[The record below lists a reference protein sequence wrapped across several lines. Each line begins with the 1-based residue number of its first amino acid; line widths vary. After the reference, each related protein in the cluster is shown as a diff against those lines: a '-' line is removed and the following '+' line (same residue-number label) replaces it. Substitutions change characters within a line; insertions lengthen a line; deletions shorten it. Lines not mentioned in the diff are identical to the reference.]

1 MSNDLRAQVQQLQRQ
16 AAEAVARG
24 DAAEAQRIGD
34 ALLSLDSQ
42 ALAGA
47 DPAITRDLLDATA
60 ALVGAGDLPR
70 AERLLLKGIQALSGN
85 ARATQAD
92 LIVPLNNLMA
102 VYDQAGN
109 TGHRDNVAAVIGGI
123 AERVD
128 GPLPA
133 SAVNAL
139 LQLGQIFERRE
150 NYAAALV
157 MYRPVHDSMMARR
170 DAAADVLLTWL
181 LAYARVLVAGG
192 RSQDGLAI
200 GRHAL
205 DAAERA
211 VEIDPV
217 DRLQAFTVVART
229 ASRLDEPA
237 TAQDALERGAAVA
250 EALQTGGRWGEPKLA
265 AVAGVVYHNLAS
277 LYVGLGRPEH
287 YPRAETLMR
296 RALALVLEQGRA
308 GSAEHAGALGQLA
321 VITEARGDDLDA
333 ADRLYSDSIAIYER
347 APDTSSAEFSDFL
360 TDLGCMRLRRGHSR
374 EAVGP
379 LRRAVELREASPGE
393 PARRRADAASNL
405 ATAYFDAG
413 DLAEAGREYTR
424 ALDLRFTV
432 QA

>member
-47 DPAITRDLLDATA
+47 DPAITRDLLDAAA

-150 NYAAALV
+150 NYVAALV
-157 MYRPVHDSMMARR
+157 MYRPVHDSMMARQ
-170 DAAADVLLTWL
+170 DIAADVLLTWL

-205 DAAERA
+205 DVAERA

-217 DRLQAFTVVART
+217 DRLQAFAVVATT
-229 ASRLDEPA
+229 ASRLDEAA

-250 EALQTGGRWGEPKLA
+250 EALQAGGQRGEPKLA

-321 VITEARGDDLDA
+321 VITEARGDLDA
-333 ADRLYSDSIAIYER
+333 ADRLYADSIAIYER

-379 LRRAVELREASPGE
+379 LRRAVELRETSPGE

-405 ATAYFDAG
+405 STAYFDAG
-413 DLAEAGREYTR
+413 DLTGAGREYTR